1 MRRKALTILAM
12 GLVASAAVPAARAQV
27 GAPGQPPAPVQIG
40 APGQPGAPVQ
50 VAPGRPAAPVQV
62 GAPGQPGAPVQVA
75 PGQPGAPGTER
86 GQFDR
91 DAGKRETIRGVI
103 AGVTVMGEMTF
114 DPATNRAQSAEASY
128 LTIVGS
134 PTTGQSNQ
142 PGRPG
147 EPAPTTIPDQQGRS
161 RHNIYALWVTQQTSI
176 RDATSQ
182 TTTTNSANAATPTSF
197 DRLEIGDKVE
207 VTYIRRE
214 NANSSGGDPRNEMR
228 LRRHG
233 RHRTYSGDVQTV
245 TILSEPMRQNE
256 GTSET
261 NAGARPNNRDDDRD
275 KVRNNRDDEQDK
287 PRNNDR

>member
-1 MRRKALTILAM
+1 MRRKALTILAT
-12 GLVASAAVPAARAQV
+12 GFVAYAGVAVAKAQV
-27 GAPGQPPAPVQIG
+27 GAPGQPSAPVQIG
-40 APGQPGAPVQ
+40 APGQPSAPVQ
-50 VAPGRPAAPVQV
+50 VAPGRPGAPVQV

-114 DPATNRAQSAEASY
+114 DPATNRAQAAEASY

-134 PTTGQSNQ
+134 PTNQ
-142 PGRPG
+142 ASLMGRAG
-147 EPAPTTIPDQQGRS
+147 DNATTANTDQQGRS
-161 RHNIYALWVTQQTSI
+161 RHNIYALWVTPQTSI

-182 TTTTNSANAATPTSF
+182 TTTGNPVNAATPAAF
-197 DRLEIGDKVE
+197 DRIEIGDKVE

-214 NANSSGGDPRNEMR
+214 NANSAGGDPRNEMR

-233 RHRTYSGDVQTV
+233 RHRTYSGDVVSV
-245 TILSEPMRQNE
+245 TILATEPMRQNE
-256 GTSET
+256 ATSET

-275 KVRNNRDDEQDK
+275 KVRNNRNDEQ
-287 PRNNDR
+287 PRNDDR

>member
-12 GLVASAAVPAARAQV
+12 GLVASAGTVSAKAQV
-27 GAPGQPPAPVQIG
+27 GAPGQPPAPVQVG

-50 VAPGRPAAPVQV
+50 VAPGRPGAPVQI

-86 GQFDR
+86 GQYDR

-114 DPATNRAQSAEASY
+114 DPATNRAQAAEASY

-134 PTTGQSNQ
+134 PTDRSNQ
-142 PGRPG
+142 AGRTG
-147 EPAPTTIPDQQGRS
+147 EAVATANTDQQGRT
-161 RHNIYALWVTQQTSI
+161 RHNIYALWVTPQTSI

-182 TTTTNSANAATPTSF
+182 TTTGNPVNAATPTSF
-197 DRLEIGDKVE
+197 DRIEIGDKVE

-214 NANSSGGDPRNEMR
+214 NSTSAGGDPRNEMR

-233 RHRTYSGDVQTV
+233 RHRTYSGDVQSV
-245 TILSEPMRQNE
+245 TILSEPTRQNDAA
-256 GTSET
+256 SDSIP
-261 NAGARPNNRDDDRD
+261 GARPNNRDDDRD
-275 KVRNNRDDEQDK
+275 KVRNNER
-287 PRNNDR
+287 